1 MKIKAIPH
9 VLAGGPSRHAWAEA
23 PDGTHV
29 PLPLDVSAV
38 PEKEVVVNYWADWL
52 VDAIAGATQDLRFL
66 RGEPEEDRIA
76 TEAIFAN
83 GSKAIS
89 NAIAAL
95 AAALGEER
103 EG

>member
-1 MKIKAIPH
+1 MKISRWPDH
-9 VLAGGPSRHAWAEA
+9 PRNLAWHR
-23 PDGTHV
+23 DDKKGTHV
-29 PLPLDVSAV
+29 ALPLDVSAV

-66 RGEPEEDRIA
+66 RGDPEEDRIA

-89 NAIAAL
+89 NAIAAI
-95 AAALGEER
+95 AAALGEANDA
-103 EG
+103 